1 MRAGRLDKRVTIQ
14 QSSQAK
20 NASHELIDTWSTLA
34 TVWANVQP
42 LKGSEMFEAQ
52 KVNASST
59 IKVTIRPR
67 SDITSRMR
75 IVYASRTYDIDY
87 IPPYDARM
95 PMEIIA
101 HETT

>member
-14 QSSQAK
+14 QASEAK
-20 NASHELIDTWSTLA
+20 NASHEIIKTWSTLA

-42 LKGSEMFEAQ
+42 LKGSEVFEAQ

-59 IKVTIRPR
+59 IKFTIRPR
-67 SDITSRMR
+67 SDITSTMR
-75 IVYASRTYDIDY
+75 ISYSDKTYEIDY
-87 IPPYDARM
+87 VPPYDART